1 MTEVENLTILVL
13 QEIRDEMRSMRQE
26 QVQTN
31 QRLDQTNQR
40 LDRMQSELVYIR
52 RDMLTRATAPEVDD
66 LSARVVKIEARL
78 EKIDP
83 AGSTR

>member
-31 QRLDQTNQR
+31 QRLD
-40 LDRMQSELVYIR
+40 RMQAELVYIR